1 MNVGKKT
8 TAMRR
13 ARGVLFYSVLM
24 TGRASKGSG
33 VEGAMTMADN
43 AAKGNRPVVSSEGY
57 AKLEEELNYYKLVK
71 RKEIA
76 EQIKV
81 ARSYGDLSENA
92 EYDEAKNEQAKVE
105 DHITQLENMLRT
117 VVVVD
122 HADQPNDKVG
132 VGSRVKVRDK
142 VNGFEAEYK
151 IVGATEADPLDGLIS
166 NESPVGAALIGARL
180 DDEVTFA
187 VPDGMRTLKVLSI
200 TKD

>member
-1 MNVGKKT
+1 
-8 TAMRR
+8 
-13 ARGVLFYSVLM
+13 
-24 TGRASKGSG
+24 
-33 VEGAMTMADN
+33 MADN
-43 AAKGNRPVVSSEGY
+43 TTKGNRPVVSSEGY

-122 HADQPNDKVG
+122 HADQPNDNVG
-132 VGSRVKVRDK
+132 VGSRVKVQDTVR
-142 VNGFEAEYK
+142 GFEAEYK
-151 IVGATEADPLDGLIS
+151 IVGATEAAPLEGLIS
-166 NESPVGAALIGARL
+166 NESPVGAALIGARVG
-180 DDEVTFA
+180 DEVTFV